1 MNKTSQL
8 LVALCVF
15 VLLGIGM
22 TASAAAPSD
31 ALYYADFNKGPMA
44 PPEQSMQATDKGG
57 TLYINDGPI
66 DAEASIVDGAMKL
79 ALGPNGYYG
88 MGNGDIQFRGADGKL
103 TDYKYLVVRMKGEH
117 GGENVVGNGAPMMV
131 IGGGDGMHISTFN
144 SEAAGIAR
152 PFLDPDGKTMPRI
165 TTEYQDFVIALTEE
179 NVRVN
184 PGKVVSGLNFNNA
197 ATNITL
203 YIDEIYLTSTVPEG
217 YKNDGAVAVTT
228 TTAAPQTTANAD
240 QGNTTAPQNT
250 VSDPITASKD
260 STINIIL
267 ITLVS
272 IALLLNIV
280 VFIFLVIK
288 ISKLKD

>member
-1 MNKTSQL
+1 MNKTSQF
-8 LVALCVF
+8 LVAICVF

-44 PPEQSMQATDKGG
+44 QPEQSMQATDKGG

-66 DAEASIVDGAMKL
+66 DAEASIVDG
-79 ALGPNGYYG
+79 YYG
-88 MGNGDIQFRGADGKL
+88 MGNGDIQFRDADGKL
-103 TDYKYLVVRMKGEH
+103 TDYKYLVVRMKGER

-184 PGKVVSGLNFNNA
+184 PGKVVSGINFNNA

-203 YIDEIYLTSTVPEG
+203 YIDEIYLTSTVPED
-217 YKNDGAVAVTT
+217 YKNDGVVAVTT

-250 VSDPITASKD
+250 VPAPITASED
-260 STINIIL
+260 NTINIIL